1 MFFLRLKR
9 FAGIL
14 AILTLVLQA
23 QALQDKSKNVDRS
36 GNKNQ
41 KNQSFDGKPM
51 LWRERTDISSLNLL
65 LGPAGKDLKPDISK
79 VTFIREETGGHSKKY
94 RVRDGAGHVWVVKI
108 GNEAQTE
115 TAATRLLWAAG
126 YATDITFLV
135 PSVVIDGK
143 GTLQNVRFESRDK
156 NIKRLG
162 EWQWDHN
169 PFTGTM
175 ELQGLKVMM
184 ILIGNWDI
192 KDSNNRILQARNE
205 QTGDV
210 ELRYIVSD
218 LGATFGKT
226 GGVVSR
232 SRNEPA
238 DYVKTKFIAGIKH
251 NRVDFNYN
259 GKRKEVFQDITVD
272 QAKWL
277 GSILSRLSDEQIA
290 DAFKAANYSPA
301 EVQMLTASVRGRIN
315 ELNALPG
322 MPRAAKESV
331 R

>member
-1 MFFLRLKR
+1 
-9 FAGIL
+9 
-14 AILTLVLQA
+14 V
-23 QALQDKSKNVDRS
+23 
-36 GNKNQ
+36 
-41 KNQSFDGKPM
+41 
-51 LWRERTDISSLNLL
+51 LWRDPGNISSLNLL
-65 LGPAGKDLKPDISK
+65 LGPAREDIKPETSK
-79 VTFIREETGGHSKKY
+79 VTFIREETEGWSKKY
-94 RVRDGAGHVWVVKI
+94 RVRDAAGREWVAKI
-108 GNEAQTE
+108 GVEAQPE

-126 YATDITFLV
+126 FYSDITFLI
-135 PSVVIDGK
+135 PSVVIEGK
-143 GTLQNVRFESRDK
+143 GTFQNIRFEARDK
-156 NIKRLG
+156 NIKRVG

-192 KDSNNRILQARNE
+192 KDTNNRILRVPNE
-205 QTGDV
+205 SGDA

-226 GGVVSR
+226 GGVIGR
-232 SRNEPA
+232 SRNDPA
-238 DYVKTKFIAGIKH
+238 DYVKTKFIEKVKN

-277 GSILSRLSDEQIA
+277 GNILGRLSDQQIA
-290 DAFKAANYSPA
+290 DAFKAANYS
-301 EVQMLTASVRGRIN
+301 ESDVQMLTNAVRRRIN
-315 ELNALPG
+315 ELNALPALA
-322 MPRAAKESV
+322 RAAKDSA